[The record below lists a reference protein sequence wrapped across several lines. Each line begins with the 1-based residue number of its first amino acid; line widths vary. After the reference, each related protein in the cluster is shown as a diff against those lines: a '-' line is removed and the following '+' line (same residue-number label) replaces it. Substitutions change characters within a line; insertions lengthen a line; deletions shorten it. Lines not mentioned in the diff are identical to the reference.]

1 MVRGLILS
9 VKKKANKI
17 IVLEP
22 ESNINENLFEISS
35 LIIPFSVLFNEN
47 VSPDIYTGE
56 ELIPF
61 RKRDVKFKEILLH
74 EFSNIS

>member
-1 MVRGLILS
+1 MS
-9 VKKKANKI
+9 VKKKVNKI
-17 IVLEP
+17 IVLGP
-22 ESNINENLFEISS
+22 ESNYNENLFDISS
-35 LIIPFSVLFNEN
+35 LIIPFSVLFKEG

-61 RKRDVKFKEILLH
+61 KKRDMEFKEILLH